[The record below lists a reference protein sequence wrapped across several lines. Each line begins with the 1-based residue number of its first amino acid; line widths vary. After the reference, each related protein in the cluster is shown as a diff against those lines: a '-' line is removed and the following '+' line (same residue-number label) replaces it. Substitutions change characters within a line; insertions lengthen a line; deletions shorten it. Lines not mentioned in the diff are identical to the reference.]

1 MSNIYDVFNTKNE
14 AEFSK
19 FLDKLNLTTN
29 ELLNTVAI
37 AESFNDIKS
46 KQQKILE
53 FMAGTAK
60 GNYEI
65 CVEQFKPKF
74 KRVLKE
80 NNIQPTQLN
89 LNQVMELNNLVELVA
104 NKLSAPNCMK
114 GIFNIIKS
122 KSNANVAN
130 AFLGMVQQSSVNDS
144 KLKFNTEL
152 QINGQ
157 NLAQIIYQL
166 KNDIEIFAN
175 SLECPKKENKEKQDN
190 KLTEKNLNEAEDM
203 SFGIVS
209 QLNKEIDKTND
220 PKTLK
225 IIIQKIND
233 MIKSFKETD
242 TQNILSSLKSQ
253 ALTKMGELNNSSPK
267 IEECAVQ
274 QLVSDVCRENT
285 FDNLLDN
292 LKPTMIS
299 ITVNNENGDFEDCYE
314 DLPQSSCE
322 IIANEIENEVQ
333 PSNAEAYNALN
344 ALSSHLNCQKSDC
357 AENNFEELQSINTLL
372 AQLSNYF
379 NGILSENKIKFNHKS
394 SKLLFENG
402 LRKAGFLN
410 VNTNEIIWLERG
422 EEHSNKLS
430 YNDFDKGWVRFGLS
444 PTKNNP
450 YCYITATSTNFFPK
464 AVKILRNTFKNES
477 IEYYELQLITIGSDN
492 TKIRKVDEKF
502 KPIFEHKENACT
514 ASNVSKW
521 LKNGTAYI
529 DDNGLLVLKENCSV
543 GATCAASVGSISSPL
558 KLKKKR
564 KKETLDYSMF
574 KENVS
579 SNIPSSLEIN
589 GKNVSYKIIEGK
601 NYLYI
606 DNGILKTTNK
616 QSIMEALDDLYNNCL
631 EMEVL
636 EGFNHLE
643 LDLLLEDNM
652 INPTNSTNNP
662 NPENPD
668 EQKQQENELDNQI
681 KTDSNLKVT
690 VNDSNNSNKAFS
702 DQEIVGVDD
711 TDTNNKMYV
720 TKDPITGKI
729 KVVKAQDIRLQ
740 GNVQ

>member
-80 NNIQPTQLN
+80 NDMPSSQLN
-89 LNQVMELNNLVELVA
+89 LNQIMELNNLVELVA
-104 NKLSAPNCMK
+104 NKLTAPNCMK

-166 KNDIEIFAN
+166 KNDIEIFVN
-175 SLECPKKENKEKQDN
+175 SLECPKEEKQDN
-190 KLTEKNLNEAEDM
+190 KPTEKNLNEAEDM

-220 PKTLK
+220 PKALK
-225 IIIQKIND
+225 TIIQKIND
-233 MIKSFKETD
+233 MIKSFKKTD

-274 QLVSDVCRENT
+274 QLVSDVCGEDT
-285 FDNLLDN
+285 FDNLLNN

-357 AENNFEELQSINTLL
+357 AENNLEELQSINTLL

-379 NGILSENKIKFNHKS
+379 NGILSEN
-394 SKLLFENG
+394 
-402 LRKAGFLN
+402 
-410 VNTNEIIWLERG
+410 
-422 EEHSNKLS
+422 
-430 YNDFDKGWVRFGLS
+430 
-444 PTKNNP
+444 
-450 YCYITATSTNFFPK
+450 
-464 AVKILRNTFKNES
+464 
-477 IEYYELQLITIGSDN
+477 
-492 TKIRKVDEKF
+492 
-502 KPIFEHKENACT
+502 
-514 ASNVSKW
+514 
-521 LKNGTAYI
+521 
-529 DDNGLLVLKENCSV
+529 CSA
-543 GATCAASVGSISSPL
+543 GATCAASVSSNAPTF
-558 KLKKKR
+558 KPKKKR

-579 SNIPSSLEIN
+579 NNIPSSLEIN

-606 DNGILKTTNK
+606 GNGILKTTNK

-631 EMEVL
+631 EIEVL

-652 INPTNSTNNP
+652 INPTNSTNSP
-662 NPENPD
+662 NPKNPD

-690 VNDSNNSNKAFS
+690 VNDTNNSNKAFS

-711 TDTNNKMYV
+711 TDANNKMYV

-740 GNVQ
+740 GNMQ